1 MYRRS
6 WLSALGILMT
16 LLCAGSIRAEE
27 RMQQGEEEAG
37 FDPAALFTEFAGFA
51 GSQENAAELVQ
62 GLREGGEIFLG
73 GPDQQAVRFSS
84 RAGPLGYANVAL
96 ALSVAQTNLALYN
109 ILEPD
114 VYEVAAALAGGEI
127 LVAGETLNL
136 PGVLNLR
143 AQGLPWRQV
152 AAELGFS
159 LGDAVSIWAA
169 EDKQARMAIAAKW
182 RQRHVEIVDH
192 SIVLEREPHTTRPRR
207 QERTSR

>member
-1 MYRRS
+1 
-6 WLSALGILMT
+6 
-16 LLCAGSIRAEE
+16 
-27 RMQQGEEEAG
+27 MQQGEEFG
-37 FDPAALFTEFAGFA
+37 LDPAALFSEFAGFA
-51 GSQENAAELVQ
+51 GSQDNAAQLVQ
-62 GLREGGEIFLG
+62 GLREGGEVVLS

-84 RAGPLGYANVAL
+84 RAGPLGYANIAL

-114 VYEVAAALAGGEI
+114 VYEVAAALAGGPI
-127 LVAGETLNL
+127 LVSGERLNL

-143 AQGLPWRQV
+143 AQGLSWGQV

-182 RQRHVEIVDH
+182 RQRDVEIVDR
-192 SIVLEREPHTTRPRR
+192 SIVLERDPHMARPRR
-207 QERTSR
+207 QERLSR

>member
-1 MYRRS
+1 M
-6 WLSALGILMT
+6 I
-16 LLCAGSIRAEE
+16 LCAGSIRAQEH
-27 RMQQGEEEAG
+27 MQQGEEFG
-37 FDPAALFTEFAGFA
+37 LDPAALFSEFAGFA
-51 GSQENAAELVQ
+51 GSQDNAAQLVQ
-62 GLREGGEIFLG
+62 GLREGGEVVLS

-84 RAGPLGYANVAL
+84 RAGPLGYANIAL

-114 VYEVAAALAGGEI
+114 VYEVAAALAGGPI
-127 LVAGETLNL
+127 LVSGERLNL

-143 AQGLPWRQV
+143 AQGLSWGQV

-182 RQRHVEIVDH
+182 RQRDVEIVDR
-192 SIVLEREPHTTRPRR
+192 SIVLERDPHMARPRR
-207 QERTSR
+207 QERLSR